1 MVEIYAYYGSY
12 MIRSSRHDVYVSNY
26 GNVLD
31 NGKKRKN
38 PTKALGDR
46 IYVAVAKLFV
56 PNPEGK
62 PQVDHI
68 DTDRKNNR
76 ADNLRWVTN
85 QENMLNPTTREHCS
99 HAAKKRWADGIYV
112 NAVEKAKGRPSWNKG
127 IKGAGNSMYGK
138 HHTERSK
145 ALISLQNKGRKKV
158 WDDDSHTSYHLA
170 KPCYDATKEYKDA

>member
-12 MIRSSRHDVYVSNY
+12 YIRSKRHDVYVSNH
-26 GNVLD
+26 GNVID
-31 NGKKRKN
+31 NGKKRDN

-56 PNPEGK
+56 PNPEDK

-68 DTDRKNNR
+68 DTNRKNNR

-85 QENMLNPTTREHCS
+85 QENMLNTTTRGHCS
-99 HAAKKRWADGIYV
+99 LAAKRRWESGVYA
-112 NAVEKAKGRPSWNKG
+112 NHAESLKGKPTWNKG
-127 IKGAGNSMYGK
+127 LKGEGNSMFGK
-138 HHTERSK
+138 HHTEKSK

-158 WDDDSHTSYHLA
+158 WDDDSHTSYHLV
-170 KPCYDATKEYKDA
+170 KPVL